1 MYVIHLFILKYS
13 ITHLLMLTNR
23 MSLNDSFDDSSVGFN
38 SLAII
43 DSYIKESTQMM
54 SFDEAMRDMPA
65 EGIDEYLNTRD
76 GYISDRVGSDN
87 NSIGNQ
93 VYSNISS
100 LHIRN
105 IYTDILLIYCSQYY
119 TILKRNY
126 YLHWNP
132 K

>member
-1 MYVIHLFILKYS
+1 
-13 ITHLLMLTNR
+13 

-93 VYSNISS
+93 VYSIVSS
-100 LHIRN
+100 FHIR
-105 IYTDILLIYCSQYY
+105 IYTDILLISCSQYY

>member
-1 MYVIHLFILKYS
+1 
-13 ITHLLMLTNR
+13 

-54 SFDEAMRDMPA
+54 SFDEAMRDMPV
-65 EGIDEYLNTRD
+65 EGIDEYLGTRD
-76 GYISDRVGSDN
+76 GYISDRVWSDT
-87 NSIGNQ
+87 NSIGHQ
-93 VYSNISS
+93 VYSIVSS
-100 LHIRN
+100 FHLRID
-105 IYTDILLIYCSQYY
+105 TDIFPIYSQYY